1 MLIADDWCFAC
12 GKANPLGLHLEISQD
27 EEGVFTTFHFHKK
40 YQGWDNIVHGG
51 IISTLLDELSTWAA
65 VKLGHNVVTAQLTVK
80 FKKPILIDTYT
91 RVSAK
96 VTEDKGRLIYAKSQI
111 ESLDRKILYATGL
124 ATLSTI
130 R

>member
-12 GKANPLGLHLEISQD
+12 GKANPLGLHLEISGD
-27 EEGVFTTFHFHKK
+27 KEGVFTTFHFHKK
-40 YQGWDNIVHGG
+40 HQGWDNIVHGG

-80 FKKPILIDTYT
+80 FKKPILIDTYV
-91 RVSAK
+91 RVSAQIS
-96 VTEDKGRLIYAKSQI
+96 EDKGRLIYAKSQI
-111 ESLDRKILYATGL
+111 ESLDKKILYATGL
-124 ATLSTI
+124 ATLSAI